1 MNACI
6 IFDFDGVI
14 IDSTDVQRE
23 ALLGSYEAVVVGIKT
38 CLLVMNFFHIVGVR

>member
-23 ALLGSYEAVVVGIKT
+23 ALLGSYEAVVGDKNLPS
-38 CLLVMNFFHIVGVR
+38 CDEFFHIVGVR